1 MFLKEF
7 WKKINLDK
15 QIKDKKELES
25 IINYQSNNNILIEIK
40 DLSKVYKQGKKKI
53 KKVFENINLKIYENE
68 IIALIGPN
76 GAGKTTLVEIISQIK
91 KQTSGTIKY
100 HYKSDNG
107 KENIGVKFQDLA
119 FPRGL
124 TVKDFIDFQIMLS
137 KNNIS
142 SEFLNEMLNTFQ
154 LSEFLNYKVSKLS
167 GGQQQRLNVLITMMN
182 KPKVL
187 FLDEFTTGLDIAIK
201 NEIKNFIL
209 KYAKENNITIV
220 LISHDI
226 DIIDQMAQRF
236 VLITNNKIVVDTDK
250 KTIEEKFK
258 TVSNFLFNYIKY

>member
-7 WKKINLDK
+7 WKKINLEK
-15 QIKDKKELES
+15 QQKNVQELES
-25 IINYQSNNNILIEIK
+25 IINYESKNNILIEVK
-40 DLSKVYKQGKKKI
+40 DLSKVYKQGKRKV
-53 KKVFENINLKIYENE
+53 KKVFENINLNIYENE

-91 KQTSGTIKY
+91 KQTSGTIKF
-100 HYKSDNG
+100 HYQSDDE
-107 KENIGVKFQDLA
+107 KENIGVQFQDLA

-142 SEFLNEMLNTFQ
+142 SEFLNEMLATFQ
-154 LSEFLNYKVSKLS
+154 LAEFLNYKVSKLS
-167 GGQQQRLNVLITMMN
+167 GGQQQRLNVLIAMMN

-209 KYAKENNITIV
+209 KYAKDNNITIV

-250 KTIEEKFK
+250 ENIEKKFK
-258 TVSNFLFNYIKY
+258 SVSNFLFNYIK

>member
-7 WKKINLDK
+7 WKKINLEK
-15 QIKDKKELES
+15 QQKNVELES
-25 IINYQSNNNILIEIK
+25 IINYESKNNILIEVK
-40 DLSKVYKQGKKKI
+40 DLSKVYKQGKRKV
-53 KKVFENINLKIYENE
+53 KKVFENINLNIYENE

-76 GAGKTTLVEIISQIK
+76 GAGKTTL
-91 KQTSGTIKY
+91 
-100 HYKSDNG
+100 
-107 KENIGVKFQDLA
+107 QDLA

-142 SEFLNEMLNTFQ
+142 AEFLNEMLATFQ
-154 LSEFLNYKVSKLS
+154 LAEFLNYKVSKLS
-167 GGQQQRLNVLITMMN
+167 GGQQQRLNVLIAMMN

-209 KYAKENNITIV
+209 KYAKDNNITIV

-250 KTIEEKFK
+250 ENIEKRFK
-258 TVSNFLFNYIKY
+258 SVSNFLFNYIK